1 MGVKTHMHRPI
12 MLICVD
18 DEAGNL
24 RAYSRLFR
32 DASQF
37 EVLCFDSPTKL
48 DPEIAM
54 CADVIIS
61 DQRMPDMQGT
71 DFLRYLSERG
81 VEAKKII
88 CSAYSDFDDITEA
101 FNKQHIDFFVSKPWV
116 NDELKQLVINSV
128 RGYLQPEKDHQPGS
142 VIEKAYSLGTKA
154 AQTDV
159 SVYIQG
165 ETGTG
170 KELLARYIHDKSPRA
185 NQPFIA
191 VNCATLTT
199 SLFESLLFG
208 HKKGAFTGATESQQ
222 GFFEAANGGTLF
234 LDEVVDI
241 PLDSQSKILRALQ
254 ERCIVRLGE
263 THSREVDIR
272 IISASAKPMESQVA
286 EGEFRDDL
294 MFRLNVYPISL
305 PALRERGQDIIDLFL
320 QFLAQ
325 YNIQHEWEAID
336 VDEEVIAFLRQY
348 HWPGNVRELE
358 NLCNYLC
365 TVIEEPSISLADL
378 PDRMKKTSKQTDDV
392 GSTVVSQVVIEPD
405 SPEPRS
411 TLVGKLEDSEILEAL
426 HKFNNNKTQAAKFL
440 GVSRMTLWRRMQQIS
455 GQ

>member
-1 MGVKTHMHRPI
+1 MRRPI

-24 RAYSRLFR
+24 RAYARLFR
-32 DASQF
+32 DTSQF
-37 EVLCFDSPTKL
+37 EVLCFDSPASL

-61 DQRMPDMQGT
+61 DQRMPDIQGT
-71 DFLRYLSERG
+71 DFLRQLSERG

-101 FNKQHIDFFVSKPWV
+101 FNKQYIDFFVSKPWD
-116 NDELKQLVINSV
+116 NDELKQLVINCV
-128 RGYLQPEKDHQPGS
+128 RGYLQPENDQQPSS
-142 VIEKAYSLGTKA
+142 VLEKAYSLGVKA

-170 KELLARYIHDKSPRA
+170 KELLARYIHDNSPRA
-185 NQPFIA
+185 DQPFIA
-191 VNCATLTT
+191 VNCATLTN

-272 IISASAKPMESQVA
+272 IISASAKPMEAQVA
-286 EGEFRDDL
+286 EGQFRDDL

-325 YNIQHEWEAID
+325 YNIQHDWEAID
-336 VDEEVIAFLRQY
+336 VHEEVIAFLKQY
-348 HWPGNVRELE
+348 RWPGNVRELK

-378 PDRMKKTSKQTDDV
+378 PDRMKNSSETRDVVKPVVLPQTTHDQ
-392 GSTVVSQVVIEPD
+392 GEAET
-405 SPEPRS
+405 RS
-411 TLVGKLEDSEILEAL
+411 ASNSKLEDTDILEAL

-440 GVSRMTLWRRMQQIS
+440 GVSRMTLWRRIQQIS
-455 GQ
+455 NQ